1 MRLYQ
6 ADQQRI
12 DDLASL
18 DSAKSAL
25 LSNVSNELF
34 TPITLISGPL
44 DDLLAEMSEGPKLNM
59 VQTAR
64 RNVYVA
70 NPFSVKLTPG
80 GG

>member
-1 MRLYQ
+1 MRLYH

-25 LSNVSNELF
+25 FSNVSHELF
-34 TPITLISGPL
+34 TPLTLISGPL
-44 DDLLAEMSEGPKLNM
+44 DDLLAHITEGPRLNL

-64 RNVYVA
+64 RNV
-70 NPFSVKLTPG
+70 
-80 GG
+80 